1 MHESTALTRIDPAE
15 ALARIEPLI
24 QRTPVLRNR
33 TLSEAGGCEL
43 IFKCEH
49 LQETG
54 SFKLRGASH
63 AVARLVDDGYK
74 TSNHPCPGVATH
86 SSGNHGAALAAAARA
101 RGLEAHV
108 VMPENSVRTK
118 VDAVRRYGGQVH
130 FCAPTQAAREQGL
143 AEWVKQGYVPIP
155 PYDHDDI
162 IAGQGTLAVEFLRQV
177 EDLDILVAPIG
188 GGGLL
193 AGITLAVARS
203 SRPIRV
209 IGAEPAGAD
218 DAMRSLAAGAQIQD
232 HHPDTIAD
240 GLRALVGRRNLAILA
255 AHQIEV
261 LIVSDEQILQAMQRL
276 WTELKQ
282 VIEPSGAVALAAV
295 LNHPEVFASRKVGVV
310 LSGGNLDVQPFF
322 QHLEAL

>member
-24 QRTPVLRNR
+24 QRTPVLRSK

-86 SSGNHGAALAAAARA
+86 SSGNHGAALAEAARA

-118 VDAVRRYGGQVH
+118 VDAVRRNGGQVH

-162 IAGQGTLAVEFLRQV
+162 IAGQGTLAVEFLHQV

-218 DAMRSLAAGAQIQD
+218 DAMRSLAAGARIQD

-240 GLRALVGRRNLAILA
+240 GLRALVGQRNLTILA

-261 LIVSDEQILQAMQRL
+261 LTVSDEQILQAMQRL

-295 LNHPEVFASRKVGVV
+295 LNHPEVFAGRKVGVV